1 MERVRI
7 VVSCAIVLG
16 LVGAAPMLGAAGEIP
31 DHLACR
37 ELDDAAAARAKIR
50 LDSRLDSAGE
60 RSCKLTKTAML
71 CSPAA
76 RISTVPMPPLDV
88 IDGAELPGD
97 FVCYRA
103 RCRSGAGEKP
113 VADAFGERIVKL
125 RRSSLVCVPASLGDH
140 L

>member
-1 MERVRI
+1 MRSVRI

-16 LVGAAPMLGAAGEIP
+16 VVGAAPTLAAAGEIP

-37 ELDDAAAARAKIR
+37 KIDDAVAARAKIR
-50 LDSRLDSAGE
+50 LDSRLDTSGE
-60 RSCKLTKTAML
+60 RSCKLMKTALL

-76 RISTVPMPPLDV
+76 RISTVPVPPLDLV
-88 IDGAELPGD
+88 DGAELPGD

-103 RCRSGAGEKP
+103 RCRGERGEKP
-113 VADAFGERIVKL
+113 VADAFGERNLKL

>member
-1 MERVRI
+1 MRSVRI
-7 VVSCAIVLG
+7 VVSCAMVLG
-16 LVGAAPMLGAAGEIP
+16 VVGASPVIGVTGEIP
-31 DHLACR
+31 DHLACH
-37 ELDDAAAARAKIR
+37 ELDDAVAARAKIR
-50 LDSRLDSAGE
+50 LDSRLDTAGE

-76 RISTVPMPPLDV
+76 RISTVPVPPLDV
-88 IDGAELPGD
+88 VDGAELPGD

-113 VADAFGERIVKL
+113 VADAFGERNVKL